1 MPATASRLAEVL
13 ARHWLASVVALGFP
27 AAVTGQEDPP
37 EQERHQPCFAQP
49 LEDSTEIAVTGD
61 GEYAGAITL
70 EHFHVYYGGLGP
82 AGFMNFGSRP
92 IGMAPHPTRSQMAV
106 AVGNVRLVDMA
117 TRKSVA
123 EFKPASYYAAWR
135 KGGAQLLGIGY
146 DGNVR
151 TWDVATRKETTAKW
165 KLPLGKKESARF
177 FEYNDAAGLLALGF
191 DDGRVRIFEADTG
204 REAATIKAH
213 PVEGELKLNGVSLS
227 PDGKRLATSDFS
239 QIKVW
244 DVATGEMKHRFSTR
258 PGGLARFVR
267 FYAGGKRLAFANP
280 VAGGYGFQFIDA
292 ETGDTVGKG
301 PIGSGS
307 IEGWDMA
314 FPDSDD
320 PLIVAIADQVLFWC
334 RYKAVVGLTKGIT
347 IKGGP
352 PR

>member
-1 MPATASRLAEVL
+1 MPATAAQLAVL
-13 ARHWLASVVALGFP
+13 RWLVSFIALAFP
-27 AAVTGQEDPP
+27 AAVTGQEDPQG
-37 EQERHQPCFAQP
+37 EERHQPCFAQP

-70 EHFHVYYGGLGP
+70 EHFHVYAGGLGP
-82 AGFMNFGSRP
+82 LGFMSFGSRP

-117 TRKSVA
+117 TRRSIA
-123 EFKPASYYAAWR
+123 EFKPASYFAAWR

-151 TWDVATRKETTAKW
+151 TWDVATRQEVMTKW
-165 KLPLGKKESARF
+165 KLPVGKKESARF
-177 FEYNDAAGLLALGF
+177 YEFNDAAGLLALGF
-191 DDGRVRIFEADTG
+191 DDGRVRVFEANTG
-204 REAATIKAH
+204 REVVTILAH
-213 PVEGELKLNGVSLS
+213 PVDGELKLNGVSLS
-227 PDGKRLATSDFS
+227 SDGTRLATSDFS

-244 DVATGEMKHRFSTR
+244 DVATGEMKQRFSTR

-267 FYAGGKRLAFANP
+267 FYAGGKRLAFGNP

-292 ETGDTVGKG
+292 ETGATVGAG
-301 PIGSGS
+301 PITNSS

-314 FPDSDD
+314 FPDSED

>member
-13 ARHWLASVVALGFP
+13 ARHWLAAVVALCVP
-27 AAVTGQEDPP
+27 AAATGQEDQE
-37 EQERHQPCFAQP
+37 EQERTQPCFTQP
-49 LEDSTEIAVTGD
+49 LESSTEIAVTGD

-70 EHFHVYYGGLGP
+70 EHFHVYTGGLGP
-82 AGFMNFGSRP
+82 MGFMNFGSRP
-92 IGMAPHPTRSQMAV
+92 IGMAPHPNRSQMAV

-123 EFKPASYYAAWR
+123 EFKPGSYYAAWR

-314 FPDSDD
+314 FPDSEE
-320 PLIVAIADQVLFWC
+320 PTILFLANETLYLC
-334 RYKAVVGLTKGIT
+334 PYASATGKGPGIQST
-347 IKGGP
+347 GSP

>member
-1 MPATASRLAEVL
+1 MMRPTVAPLAILRRLL
-13 ARHWLASVVALGFP
+13 PVVALVVP
-27 AAVTGQEDPP
+27 VAATGQEDAP
-37 EQERHQPCFAQP
+37 EEERRQPCFAQP

-61 GEYAGAITL
+61 GEYAGAITY
-70 EHFHVYYGGLGP
+70 ERFHVYAGGLGP
-82 AGFMNFGSRP
+82 MGFMSFGGRP

-106 AVGNVRLVDMA
+106 AVGNVKLVDMA

-146 DGNVR
+146 DDNVR
-151 TWDVATRKETTAKW
+151 TWDVATRKEVAPKW

-177 FEYNDAAGLLALGF
+177 FEYNDAGGLLALGF
-191 DDGRVRIFEADTG
+191 DDGRVRVFEADTG
-204 REAATIKAH
+204 REVVTVMAH

-227 PDGKRLATSDFS
+227 TDAKRLATSDFS

-334 RYKAVVGLTKGIT
+334 RYSAVVGLTKGIT
-347 IKGGP
+347 ITGGP